1 MEKTKFTLLFLVTC
15 CHFLSLFPTALEAED
30 EITPPQTISGN
41 QTLVSPSQNFELG
54 FFSPGNS
61 THIYLGIW
69 YKRIPNQTVIWI
81 ANRDKPLV
89 NSGGSLAFSDD
100 GKLVLLSH
108 TGSVAWSSN
117 SSGPAKNPVA
127 QLLDSGNLVLK
138 DYGNERFL
146 WESFDYPSDTLIPG
160 MKLGWNF
167 KTGLNRHLTSWK
179 TTSDPSSG
187 EYTYS
192 VDPRGLP
199 QLFLHKGNKQIFRSG
214 PWYGQQFKGDPVL
227 SANPVFKP
235 IFVFD
240 SDEVSYSYETKDT
253 IISRFVL
260 SQSGLIQHFSWN
272 DHHSSWF
279 SEFSV
284 QGDRCDDYGLCGA
297 YGSCYINS
305 SPVCKCLKGFEPKLP
320 QEWERSEWSDGCVRK
335 NTQVCSNGD
344 AFQQFTGMKLPDAAE
359 FRTNYSISI
368 DHCEKECSKSCSCV
382 AYAKLDINASGKGCI
397 AWFGDLLDIREV
409 SVNGQDFYLRVA
421 ASEVGKNMEGS
432 NADGS
437 KRKKIILFPVAAS
450 VTSTIIV
457 STLWLIIKK
466 CRRNGAAKQTGT
478 QFSVGRVRSERNEF
492 ELPMFEI
499 AMIEAATRNF
509 SSCNKIGEG
518 GFGPVYKGQLPS
530 GQEVAVKRLS
540 ENSGQGLQEFK
551 NEVILISQLQ
561 HRNLVKLLGCCIDGE
576 DKILIYEYMPN
587 RSLDSLLFD
596 ETKRS
601 VLSWKKRL
609 DIIIGIARG
618 ILYLHRDSRLR
629 IVHRDL
635 KASNVLLDGEMNP
648 KISDFGMARM
658 FGGDQTEAKTK
669 RVVGTYGCMAPEY
682 AIDGHFSFKSDVY
695 SFGVLLLELLSGK
708 KNKGFFHPDHKLN
721 LLGHA
726 WKVWNE
732 ERALELMDP
741 LLEGEFPTCEALRCI
756 KVGLSCVQQLPED
769 RPTMSS
775 VVLMLDSENVLIP
788 QPGRPGIYSE
798 RFFSETN
805 SSSHGGLNSASND
818 PTVTSLEAR

>member
-1 MEKTKFTLLFLVTC
+1 MERTEFTLLFLVTC
-15 CHFLSLFPTALEAED
+15 CYLLSLFPTALEAED
-30 EITPPQTISGN
+30 AITPPQTISGY

-69 YKRIPNQTVIWI
+69 YKHIPKQTVIWV

-89 NSGGSLAFSDD
+89 NSGGSLTFSNN
-100 GKLVLLSH
+100 GKLILLSH
-108 TGSVAWSSN
+108 TGSVVWSSN
-117 SSGPAKNPVA
+117 SSGPARNPVA
-127 QLLDSGNLVLK
+127 HLLDSGNFVLK
-138 DYGNERFL
+138 DYGNEGHL

-179 TTSDPSSG
+179 SSSNPSSG
-187 EYTYS
+187 EYTYG
-192 VDPRGLP
+192 VDPRGIP
-199 QLFLHKGNKQIFRSG
+199 QLFLHKGNKKVFRSG

-253 IISRFVL
+253 IVSRFVL

-297 YGSCYINS
+297 YGSCNIKS
-305 SPVCKCLKGFEPKLP
+305 SPVCKCLKGFDPKLP
-320 QEWERSEWSDGCVRK
+320 QEWEKNEWSGGCVRK
-335 NTQVCSNGD
+335 NSQVFSNGD
-344 AFQQFTGMKLPDAAE
+344 TFKQFTGMKLPDAAE
-359 FRTNYSISI
+359 FHTNYTISS
-368 DHCEKECSKSCSCV
+368 DHCEAECSMNCSCV
-382 AYAKLDINASGKGCI
+382 AYAKLDVNASGKGCI
-397 AWFGDLLDIREV
+397 VWFGDLFDIREV
-409 SVNGQDFYLRVA
+409 SVNGEDFYVRVP
-421 ASEVGKNMEGS
+421 ASEVGPNV
-432 NADGS
+432 DGN
-437 KRKKIILFPVAAS
+437 KRKKLILFPVTAFVS
-450 VTSTIIV
+450 STIIV
-457 STLWLIIKK
+457 SALWLIIKK
-466 CRRNGAAKQTGT
+466 CRRKRAAKETDS
-478 QFSVGRVRSERNEF
+478 QFSVGRARSERNEF
-492 ELPMFEI
+492 KLPLFEI
-499 AMIEAATRNF
+499 AIIEAATENF
-509 SSCNKIGEG
+509 SLYNKIGEG
-518 GFGPVYKGQLPS
+518 GFGHVYKGQLPS
-530 GQEVAVKRLS
+530 GQEIAVKRLS

-561 HRNLVKLLGCCIDGE
+561 HRNLVKLLGCCIHGE
-576 DKILIYEYMPN
+576 DKMLVYEYMPN

-601 VLSWKKRL
+601 VLSWQKRL

-618 ILYLHRDSRLR
+618 LLYLHRDSRLR
-629 IVHRDL
+629 IIHRDL

-669 RVVGTYGCMAPEY
+669 RIVGTYGYMSPEY

-708 KNKGFFHPDHKLN
+708 KNKGFIHPDHKLN

-726 WKVWNE
+726 WKLWNE
-732 ERALELMDP
+732 DRALELMDA
-741 LLEGEFPTCEALRCI
+741 LLENQFPTSEALRCI
-756 KVGLSCVQQLPED
+756 QVGLSCIQQHPED

-775 VVLMLDSENVLIP
+775 VLLMFDSESVLVP
-788 QPGRPGIYSE
+788 QPGRPGLYSE
-798 RFFSETN
+798 RFFSGTN
-805 SSSHGGLNSASND
+805 SSSRGGLNSGSND
-818 PTVTSLEAR
+818 ITVTLVEGR

>member
-15 CHFLSLFPTALEAED
+15 CYFLSLFPTALEAED

-69 YKRIPNQTVIWI
+69 YKRIPNKTVIWI

-100 GKLVLLSH
+100 GKLILLSH
-108 TGSVAWSSN
+108 TGGVAWSSN

-127 QLLDSGNLVLK
+127 QLLDSGNFVLK
-138 DYGNERFL
+138 DYGNERYL

-179 TTSDPSSG
+179 TTFDPSSG

-199 QLFLHKGNKQIFRSG
+199 QLFLHRGNKQIFRSG
-214 PWYGQQFKGDPVL
+214 PWYGQQFKGDLAL

-305 SPVCKCLKGFEPKLP
+305 SPICKCLKGFEPKLP
-320 QEWERSEWSDGCVRK
+320 QEWERSVWSDGCVGK

-368 DHCEKECSKSCSCV
+368 DHCEKECSKNCSCV
-382 AYAKLDINASGKGCI
+382 GYAKLDINASGKGCI

-421 ASEVGKNMEGS
+421 ASEVGKNIKGS

-457 STLWLIIKK
+457 SAFWLIIKK
-466 CRRNGAAKQTGT
+466 CRRNGAAKQTGS

-499 AMIEAATRNF
+499 GMIEAATGNF
-509 SSCNKIGEG
+509 SNYNKIGEG

-540 ENSGQGLQEFK
+540 ENSGQGPQEFK

-561 HRNLVKLLGCCIDGE
+561 HRNLVKLLGCCID
-576 DKILIYEYMPN
+576 
-587 RSLDSLLFD
+587 D
-596 ETKRS
+596 ETKRC
-601 VLSWKKRL
+601 VLSWKTRL

-629 IVHRDL
+629 IIHRDL

-669 RVVGTYGCMAPEY
+669 RVVGTYGYMAPEY

-695 SFGVLLLELLSGK
+695 SFGVLLLEVLSGK

-741 LLEGEFPTCEALRCI
+741 LLEGEFTTCEALRCI

-769 RPTMSS
+769 RPIMSS

-798 RFFSETN
+798 RFFSQSN
-805 SSSHGGLNSASND
+805 SSSHAASNHT
-818 PTVTSLEAR
+818 TVTSLEGR

>member
-421 ASEVGKNMEGS
+421 ASEVGKNMEGMCYQS
-432 NADGS
+432 MS
-437 KRKKIILFPVAAS
+437 CFSQIL
-450 VTSTIIV
+450 
-457 STLWLIIKK
+457 
-466 CRRNGAAKQTGT
+466 
-478 QFSVGRVRSERNEF
+478 
-492 ELPMFEI
+492 
-499 AMIEAATRNF
+499 
-509 SSCNKIGEG
+509 
-518 GFGPVYKGQLPS
+518 
-530 GQEVAVKRLS
+530 AV
-540 ENSGQGLQEFK
+540 
-551 NEVILISQLQ
+551 I
-561 HRNLVKLLGCCIDGE
+561 RNLAH
-576 DKILIYEYMPN
+576 
-587 RSLDSLLFD
+587 LFF
-596 ETKRS
+596 E
-601 VLSWKKRL
+601 
-609 DIIIGIARG
+609 
-618 ILYLHRDSRLR
+618 
-629 IVHRDL
+629 
-635 KASNVLLDGEMNP
+635 
-648 KISDFGMARM
+648 
-658 FGGDQTEAKTK
+658 
-669 RVVGTYGCMAPEY
+669 
-682 AIDGHFSFKSDVY
+682 
-695 SFGVLLLELLSGK
+695 
-708 KNKGFFHPDHKLN
+708 
-721 LLGHA
+721 
-726 WKVWNE
+726 
-732 ERALELMDP
+732 
-741 LLEGEFPTCEALRCI
+741 
-756 KVGLSCVQQLPED
+756 
-769 RPTMSS
+769 
-775 VVLMLDSENVLIP
+775 
-788 QPGRPGIYSE
+788 
-798 RFFSETN
+798 
-805 SSSHGGLNSASND
+805 
-818 PTVTSLEAR
+818 

>member
-15 CHFLSLFPTALEAED
+15 CYFLSLFPTALEAED

-54 FFSPGNS
+54 FFSPANS

-69 YKRIPNQTVIWI
+69 YKRIPNKTVIWI

-89 NSGGSLAFSDD
+89 NSGGSLTFSDD
-100 GKLVLLSH
+100 GKLILLSH
-108 TGSVAWSSN
+108 TGGVAWSSN

-127 QLLDSGNLVLK
+127 QLLDSGNFVLK
-138 DYGNERFL
+138 DYGNERYL

-179 TTSDPSSG
+179 NTSDPSSG

-199 QLFLHKGNKQIFRSG
+199 QLFLHRGNKQIFRSG
-214 PWYGQQFKGDPVL
+214 PWYGQQFKGDLAL

-305 SPVCKCLKGFEPKLP
+305 SPVCKCLKGFEPKLL

-344 AFQQFTGMKLPDAAE
+344 AFQQFTGMKLPDATE

-368 DHCEKECSKSCSCV
+368 DHCEKECSKNCSCV
-382 AYAKLDINASGKGCI
+382 GYAKLDINASGKGCI

-421 ASEVGKNMEGS
+421 ASEVDKNIEGS

-466 CRRNGAAKQTGT
+466 CRRNGAKQTGS

-499 AMIEAATRNF
+499 GMIEAATGNF
-509 SSCNKIGEG
+509 SNYNKIGEG

-530 GQEVAVKRLS
+530 GQEIAVKRLS
-540 ENSGQGLQEFK
+540 ENSGQGPQEFK

-596 ETKRS
+596 ETKRR

-629 IVHRDL
+629 IIHRDL

-669 RVVGTYGCMAPEY
+669 RVVGTYGYMAPEY

-695 SFGVLLLELLSGK
+695 SFGVLLLEVLSGK

-732 ERALELMDP
+732 DRALELMDP
-741 LLEGEFPTCEALRCI
+741 LLEGEFSTCEALRCI

-798 RFFSETN
+798 RFFSQSN
-805 SSSHGGLNSASND
+805 SSSHAASNHT
-818 PTVTSLEAR
+818 TVTSLEAR

>member
-15 CHFLSLFPTALEAED
+15 CYFLSLFPTALEAED

-69 YKRIPNQTVIWI
+69 YKRIPNKTVIWI

-100 GKLVLLSH
+100 GKLILLSH
-108 TGSVAWSSN
+108 TGGVAWSSN

-127 QLLDSGNLVLK
+127 QLLDSGNFVLK
-138 DYGNERFL
+138 DYGNERYL

-179 TTSDPSSG
+179 TTFDPSSG

-199 QLFLHKGNKQIFRSG
+199 QLFLHRGNKQIFRSG
-214 PWYGQQFKGDPVL
+214 PWYGQQFKGDLAL

-284 QGDRCDDYGLCGA
+284 QGDSCDDYGLCGA

-305 SPVCKCLKGFEPKLP
+305 SPICKCLKGFEPKLP
-320 QEWERSEWSDGCVRK
+320 QEWERSVWSDGCVGK
-335 NTQVCSNGD
+335 DTQVCSNGD

-368 DHCEKECSKSCSCV
+368 DHCEKECSKNCSCV
-382 AYAKLDINASGKGCI
+382 GYAKLDINASGKGCI

-421 ASEVGKNMEGS
+421 ASEVGKNIKGS

-457 STLWLIIKK
+457 SAFWLIIKK
-466 CRRNGAAKQTGT
+466 CRRNGAAKQTGS

-499 AMIEAATRNF
+499 GMIEAATGNF
-509 SSCNKIGEG
+509 SNYNKIGEG

-540 ENSGQGLQEFK
+540 ENSGQGPQEFK

-596 ETKRS
+596 ETKRC
-601 VLSWKKRL
+601 VLSWKTRL

-629 IVHRDL
+629 IIHRDL

-669 RVVGTYGCMAPEY
+669 RVVGTYGYMAPEY

-695 SFGVLLLELLSGK
+695 SFGVLLLEVLSGK

-741 LLEGEFPTCEALRCI
+741 LLEGEFSTCEALRCI

-798 RFFSETN
+798 RFFSQSN
-805 SSSHGGLNSASND
+805 SSSHAASNHT
-818 PTVTSLEAR
+818 TVTSLEGR